1 MLIRVTYKSVF
12 YHMMAAK
19 STFDSSFSL
28 ELQSA
33 LCVQG
38 KVKARR
44 LRTMLSNLNTSAL
57 GPCSSP
63 QFRSPAGRVGS
74 LEPRTLSSLTHG
86 HNAGVAALGKVV
98 FSLASEG
105 RMAL

>member
-1 MLIRVTYKSVF
+1 M
-12 YHMMAAK
+12 
-19 STFDSSFSL
+19 
-28 ELQSA
+28 
-33 LCVQG
+33 
-38 KVKARR
+38 KARR
-44 LRTMLSNLNTSAL
+44 LRTMLSNLSTSAL

-74 LEPRTLSSLTHG
+74 LEPRNLSALAHG
-86 HNAGVAALGKVV
+86 HNTGVAALGKVV